1 MAKPGRHAKAKLNI
15 PMCLAGVLFCLTL
28 FSFHLSSGVV
38 ARYTATAAG
47 SDSARVIQFG
57 DLTLTKYGAE
67 KQHIYPGGTLEWNAE
82 VSFTGSES
90 ATYVF
95 LKVSD
100 VYTGDKDSV
109 TPVEGGPF
117 WPVNNGTGKWQ
128 YLTSKSGSGTCIYY
142 LELAPNAALDKFPL
156 FTSGEATVSED
167 LTAADLEGMST
178 VDADFRAYVVQSN
191 GFGSPEAAWTSLATH

>member
-109 TPVEGGPF
+109 TPVEGGPS
-117 WPVNNGTGKWQ
+117 WPVNKGPGKWQ
-128 YLTSKSGSGTCIYY
+128 YLTSKSGSRTCIYY

-156 FTSGEATVSED
+156 FTSGKATVSED
-167 LTAADLEGMST
+167 LTAAALEGMST
-178 VDADFRAYVVQSN
+178 DAKFRAYVVQSN